1 MIKFDYLEPE
11 SLSKAVDLLDR
22 HGDEARLMAGGTG
35 LLILMRQRLLNPNF
49 VISLAKVPNF
59 NQISFDLKNG
69 LTIGAG
75 ATHRE
80 IELTPAIR
88 QFYPILYETLH
99 KVAQP
104 RIRNMATLGG
114 NLCQG
119 DPTTDPGASLM
130 ALDAEVTLHGKKG
143 ARKLPLEKF
152 FVDYYET
159 ALEPGEILT
168 EVHVPPPMER
178 LCWSH
183 IKFTPRTEED
193 FATVGVALT
202 LRIQNRNCEDVCV
215 ALNSVGSTI
224 FRARKAEDVLRGKL
238 ITQELLR
245 EMGNV
250 AATEADPMD
259 DQRGSAEYKLDLIK
273 VLVRRAGEQALAKAM
288 R

>member
-1 MIKFDYLEPE
+1 MVKFDYLEPE
-11 SLSKAVDLLDR
+11 SLAEALSLLDR
-22 HGDEARLMAGGTG
+22 HGDQARLIAGGIG
-35 LLILMRQRLLNPNF
+35 LLILMRQRLLNPDF
-49 VISLAKVPNF
+49 VISLAKIPDF
-59 NQISFDLKNG
+59 NRISFDQKTG

-88 QFYPILYETLH
+88 QFYPLLYETFH

-104 RIRNMATLGG
+104 RIRNMGTLGG
-114 NLCQG
+114 NLSQG
-119 DPTTDPGASLM
+119 DPMTDPGASLM

-168 EVHVPPPMER
+168 EIHVPPPLER

-193 FATVGVALT
+193 FATVGVALA
-202 LRIQNRNCEDVCV
+202 LRTQNGRCEDIRV

-224 FRARKAEDVLRGKL
+224 FRAKKAEEVVRGNP
-238 ITQELLR
+238 ITHELLR
-245 EMGNV
+245 EMGNI
-250 AATEADPMD
+250 ASTEADPID
-259 DQRGSAEYKLDLIK
+259 DQRGSAEYKLELIK
-273 VLVRRAGEQALAKAM
+273 VLVRRAGEQALQQIKS
-288 R
+288 

>member
-1 MIKFDYLEPE
+1 MVKFDYLEPE
-11 SLSKAVDLLDR
+11 SLAEALGLLDR
-22 HGDEARLMAGGTG
+22 HGDQARLIAGGIG
-35 LLILMRQRLLNPNF
+35 LLILMRQRLLNPDF
-49 VISLAKVPNF
+49 IISLAKIPDF
-59 NQISFDLKNG
+59 NRISFDQKTG

-88 QFYPILYETLH
+88 QFYPLLYETFH

-104 RIRNMATLGG
+104 RIRNMGTLGG
-114 NLCQG
+114 NLSQG
-119 DPTTDPGASLM
+119 DPMTDPGASLM

-168 EVHVPPPMER
+168 EIHVPPPIDR

-193 FATVGVALT
+193 FATVGVALA
-202 LRIQNRNCEDVCV
+202 LRGQNGRCEDIRV

-224 FRARKAEDVLRGKL
+224 FRAKKAEEVVRGNP
-238 ITQELLR
+238 ITHELLR
-245 EMGNV
+245 EMGNI
-250 AATEADPMD
+250 AATEADPID
-259 DQRGSAEYKLDLIK
+259 DQRGSAEYKLELIK
-273 VLVRRAGEQALAKAM
+273 VLVRRAGEQALQQIKS
-288 R
+288 

>member
-11 SLSKAVDLLDR
+11 SLTKVVELLDQ

-35 LLILMRQRLLNPNF
+35 LLILMRQRLLNPSF
-49 VISLAKVPNF
+49 VISLAKVPKF
-59 NQISFDLKNG
+59 NQISFDSKNG

-80 IELTPAIR
+80 IELTKAIR
-88 QFYPILYETLH
+88 QSYPLLYETFH

-143 ARKLPLEKF
+143 ARKLPLDKF

-159 ALEPGEILT
+159 ALQPGEILT
-168 EVHVPPPMER
+168 EIHVPPPVER

-193 FATVGVALT
+193 FATVGIALT
-202 LRIQNRNCEDVCV
+202 MRIQNGNCDDIRI

-224 FRARKAEDVLRGKL
+224 FRAKKAEEVVRGKPV
-238 ITQELLR
+238 TPELLQQ
-245 EMGNV
+245 MGDT

-273 VLVRRAGEQALAKAM
+273 VLVKRAGEQAVQQAKA
-288 R
+288 

>member
-11 SLSKAVDLLDR
+11 SLTKAVELLDQ
-22 HGDEARLMAGGTG
+22 HGDQARLMAGGTG

-49 VISLAKVPNF
+49 VISLAKIPKF
-59 NQISFDLKNG
+59 NQISFDPKSG

-88 QFYPILYETLH
+88 QFYPLLYETFH

-143 ARKLPLEKF
+143 ARKLPLEKLF
-152 FVDYYET
+152 LDYYET

-168 EVHVPPPMER
+168 EIHVPPPVER

-193 FATVGVALT
+193 FATVGIALT
-202 LRIQNRNCEDVCV
+202 LRIQNGNCEDIRV

-224 FRARKAEDVLRGKL
+224 FRARKAEEVVRGKPV
-238 ITQELLR
+238 TPELLR
-245 EMGNV
+245 EMGDT

-273 VLVRRAGEQALAKAM
+273 VLVKRAGEQALAKAM

>member
-11 SLSKAVDLLDR
+11 SLTKAVDLLDQY
-22 HGDEARLMAGGTG
+22 GDQARLMAGGTG

-59 NQISFDLKNG
+59 NRISCDSKNG
-69 LTIGAG
+69 LIIGAG

-80 IELTPAIR
+80 IELTPAVR
-88 QFYPILYETLH
+88 RNYPLLYETFH

-114 NLCQG
+114 NICQG

-143 ARKLPLEKF
+143 TRKLPLEKF

-168 EVHVPPPMER
+168 EIHVPPPQDR
-178 LCWSH
+178 LCWAH

-202 LRIQNRNCEDVCV
+202 LRLQNRNCEDIRV

-224 FRARKAEDVLRGKL
+224 FRATKAEEVLRGKL
-238 ITQELLR
+238 ITPDLLQ
-245 EMGNV
+245 EMGTV

-273 VLVRRAGEQALAKAM
+273 VLVKRAAEQALQQAKT
-288 R
+288 